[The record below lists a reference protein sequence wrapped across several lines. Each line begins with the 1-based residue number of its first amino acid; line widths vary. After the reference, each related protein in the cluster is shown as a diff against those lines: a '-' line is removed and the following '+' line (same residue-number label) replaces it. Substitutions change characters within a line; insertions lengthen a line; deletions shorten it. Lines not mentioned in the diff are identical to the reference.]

1 MNKEYQELIDEVY
14 ETFQKTCQF
23 EKDANHIL
31 PDEWMSMSNDF
42 MGAKV
47 LTQEEFIDKCKT
59 DIEFSQRWGFEI
71 DKFTT
76 VGVKTHNDGFSV
88 KETPEEIIE
97 KIRLIRNANSSQI
110 I

>member
-1 MNKEYQELIDEVY
+1 MKLIKLTAYSDNGPIYININEIGHMCEGKIPKMN
-14 ETFQKTCQF
+14 
-23 EKDANHIL
+23 
-31 PDEWMSMSNDF
+31 
-42 MGAKV
+42 
-47 LTQEEFIDKCKT
+47 CKGG
-59 DIEFSQRWGFEI
+59 GFEI

>member
-1 MNKEYQELIDEVY
+1 MKLIKLTSHKDDSFIYININEIGHIYEGEKPKMN
-14 ETFQKTCQF
+14 
-23 EKDANHIL
+23 
-31 PDEWMSMSNDF
+31 
-42 MGAKV
+42 
-47 LTQEEFIDKCKT
+47 CKGG
-59 DIEFSQRWGFEI
+59 GFKME
-71 DKFTT
+71 KFTT

>member
-1 MNKEYQELIDEVY
+1 MKLIKLTSSRDNNPIYININEIGHFYEGEKSKMN
-14 ETFQKTCQF
+14 
-23 EKDANHIL
+23 
-31 PDEWMSMSNDF
+31 
-42 MGAKV
+42 
-47 LTQEEFIDKCKT
+47 CKG
-59 DIEFSQRWGFEI
+59 SGFEME
-71 DKFTT
+71 KFTT